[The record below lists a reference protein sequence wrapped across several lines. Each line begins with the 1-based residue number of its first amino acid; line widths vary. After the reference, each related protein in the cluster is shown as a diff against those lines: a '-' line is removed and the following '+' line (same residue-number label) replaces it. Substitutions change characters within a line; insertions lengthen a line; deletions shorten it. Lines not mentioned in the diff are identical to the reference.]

1 MFATEVYS
9 TRRENLKKQ
18 ILSGI
23 CLFLGNQEAAFNYK
37 SNTYPFRQ
45 DSNFLYFWGLDIP
58 NYAAVLDIDNDKEII
73 FADDIDM
80 DDIIWM
86 GTQESVSTLANKVGV
101 ANTQKY
107 SELDKYVKNAIQ
119 QNRKI
124 HFLPAYRGET
134 KMHLENLLGIK
145 TNIIN
150 DYKSVELIEA
160 VVKLRSIKDELEIEE
175 ISNMVDVAYYM
186 HTSAMIMA
194 KPNMTEREIAGTMQG
209 IAHSYG
215 NTVSFPIILT
225 INGQTLH
232 NHNYNN
238 KLTAGKLML
247 ADAGVESVLHYA
259 SDITRTTPVGGKFD
273 TRQKEI
279 YEIVLKANV
288 EAIKMIRPNILYKDV
303 HLFAAKTIAEGLKE
317 LGLMKGNID
326 EAVQQGA
333 HALFFPHGLG
343 HMLGLDVHDM
353 EGLGENFV
361 GYDKTITR
369 STQFGL
375 AFLRLAKKLQAGF
388 VITIEPG
395 CYFIPALIDQWQ
407 RENKFTEFINYQRV
421 NTYKDFGG
429 IRIEDDILVTENA
442 HRVLGKNIPKTVN
455 EIEEL
460 IK

>member
-1 MFATEVYS
+1 
-9 TRRENLKKQ
+9 
-18 ILSGI
+18 
-23 CLFLGNQEAAFNYK
+23 
-37 SNTYPFRQ
+37 
-45 DSNFLYFWGLDIP
+45 
-58 NYAAVLDIDNDKEII
+58 
-73 FADDIDM
+73 
-80 DDIIWM
+80 
-86 GTQESVSTLANKVGV
+86 
-101 ANTQKY
+101 
-107 SELDKYVKNAIQ
+107 
-119 QNRKI
+119 
-124 HFLPAYRGET
+124 
-134 KMHLENLLGIK
+134 
-145 TNIIN
+145 
-150 DYKSVELIEA
+150 
-160 VVKLRSIKDELEIEE
+160 
-175 ISNMVDVAYYM
+175 
-186 HTSAMIMA
+186 
-194 KPNMTEREIAGTMQG
+194 MQG